1 MLWRGS
7 ISARTAGRRLA
18 VLTSPGTPNERCSS
32 SVQYEPANLAA
43 RLWKGGRGFEGPG
56 LQRDPPH
63 SPTHTIYGE
72 EKNTLT

>member
-18 VLTSPGTPNERCSS
+18 VLTSPATPNERCSS

-56 LQRDPPH
+56 LQRDSPHPP
-63 SPTHTIYGE
+63 TRTIYGK

>member
-18 VLTSPGTPNERCSS
+18 VLTSPGRPNERCCS
-32 SVQYEPANLAA
+32 SVQYEPANSAA

-56 LQRDPPH
+56 LQRDASH

-72 EKNTLT
+72 ENTR